1 MNKKDIVQAIHE
13 RVGFSK
19 RETTAIV
26 DTALETIKTELI
38 AEKPVMISSF
48 GKFSVR
54 QRKAQKGRNLQTGTS
69 VLIPP
74 RKVVTFKASQV
85 LKDRINETHRARD
98 T

>member
-26 DTALETIKTELI
+26 DTALETIKTALV
-38 AEKPVMISSF
+38 AEKQVMISSF

-54 QRKAQKGRNLQTGTS
+54 QRKAQKGRNLQTGQS
-69 VLIPP
+69 VTIPP
-74 RKVVTFKASQV
+74 RKAVTFKASQV

>member
-1 MNKKDIVQAIHE
+1 MNKKGVVQAIHE

-26 DTALETIKTELI
+26 DTALEIIKTALV

-48 GKFSVR
+48 GKFSVCT
-54 QRKAQKGRNLQTGTS
+54 RKAQKGRNLQTGQS
-69 VLIPP
+69 VIIPP
-74 RKVVTFKASQV
+74 RKAVTFKASQA